1 MTLRQ
6 ACLQLYSPPDSVN
19 PLCPPDYLFLV
30 FLMLLDLG
38 DVPVTVLFVRL
49 ARLLLGAGQEAEHDW
64 QEGQAVEQPEQ
75 GDHHEHLEEDPPGVV
90 GRS

>member
-6 ACLQLYSPPDSVN
+6 ACLQLYSPSDSVN
-19 PLCPPDYLFLV
+19 SLGPPGYLFLM

-38 DVPVTVLFVRL
+38 DVPVPVLVRL
-49 ARLLLGAGQEAEHDW
+49 GRRLLGGGQEAEHDW
-64 QEGQAVEQPEQ
+64 QEGQAVEHPEQ

-90 GRS
+90 GGS